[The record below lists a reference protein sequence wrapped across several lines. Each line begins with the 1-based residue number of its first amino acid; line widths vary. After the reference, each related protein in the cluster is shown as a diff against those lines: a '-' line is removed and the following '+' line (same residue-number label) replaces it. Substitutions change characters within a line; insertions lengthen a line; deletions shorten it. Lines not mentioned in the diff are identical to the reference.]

1 MLSSA
6 AMAVFST
13 WNQWPLDRIIGYS
26 LGIALF
32 VLGIIIAWQT
42 HRHNKGI
49 ATHKGSDSRRSR
61 SSGDK
66 EYEWSGPIRWDFSS
80 PNAPLWISGNMAS
93 GEEAYSLKVR
103 AFNAFGRNA
112 SSDPIMQVNGFVT
125 SDSTAE
131 RFPIVFVVQVTEGSP
146 YRSHDK
152 ILGIPANTDFQIQAH
167 FTEEAQS
174 HANPGIDPER
184 FLVLHP
190 NLTFVF
196 EYDGN
201 TFTRKFPLSVLENQ
215 VNDMRKLLRRNMGH
229 QGGVRPRQ

>member
-6 AMAVFST
+6 AMAVYST
-13 WNQWPLDRIIGYS
+13 WNQWPLDRMIGYS
-26 LGIALF
+26 LAVALV
-32 VLGIIIAWQT
+32 VLGVINAWQT
-42 HRHNKGI
+42 HQHNKGI
-49 ATHKGSDSRRSR
+49 ASLNGSPNRRSQR
-61 SSGDK
+61 LGEK

-103 AFNAFGRNA
+103 AFNALGRND
-112 SSDPIMQVNGFVT
+112 SSDPVMQVNGFVT

-131 RFPIVFVVQVTEGSP
+131 RFPIVFVIRGIEGSP
-146 YRSHDK
+146 YRSPDK
-152 ILGIPANTDFQIQAH
+152 ILGIPANTDFQVQAH
-167 FTEEAQS
+167 FTQETQS

-201 TFTRKFPLSVLENQ
+201 TFTRKFPLSVLESQ
-215 VNDMRKLLRRNMGH
+215 VNDMRKLLRRNMGP